1 MHWLASEADQRDKAL
16 VRRFNPLY
24 WTVNFPRPMMAAL
37 VSTAPDALKVTAVFY
52 RKGDL
57 AGLIWESED
66 RFDHPLLAYETS
78 RDYSGVRLSFRWKA
92 QNLRALDLVD
102 GPTLT
107 IEGRDAQ
114 GLARTWYVRLW
125 NYAVGDPEDAVV
137 TLDFDDLAGGFLLPG
152 EADPVHPTT
161 STASSSA
168 LWRPIMPKGPTTRW
182 RRR

>member
-114 GLARTWYVRLW
+114 GLARTWYV
-125 NYAVGDPEDAVV
+125 
-137 TLDFDDLAGGFLLPG
+137 
-152 EADPVHPTT
+152 
-161 STASSSA
+161 
-168 LWRPIMPKGPTTRW
+168 
-182 RRR
+182 